1 MDVSFQKNS
10 LLVPG
15 DNIIGITIPGKGIII
30 YHAKDEE
37 LHKYENNPMT
47 NAQLTNKKGLKS
59 QLAKIR
65 RLAQPFFLPLDQSN
79 GWEFIWLLVCLLF
92 WFHLFLRI

>member
-1 MDVSFQKNS
+1 MDVSFLKNS

-37 LHKYENNPMT
+37 LHKYENNPERWLRL
-47 NAQLTNKKGLKS
+47 QWKK
-59 QLAKIR
+59 R
-65 RLAQPFFLPLDQSN
+65 N
-79 GWEFIWLLVCLLF
+79 
-92 WFHLFLRI
+92 